1 MRERRQ
7 RVDKWAMK
15 GRERKRSQRMATA
28 KEWERSRAKV
38 RILGERAESE
48 GMYSYWVIRGR
59 EAYKGRRGEKKE
71 EAKERGGKEE
81 RGKGRGTGGQEV

>member
-1 MRERRQ
+1 MMR
-7 RVDKWAMK
+7 

-28 KEWERSRAKV
+28 KEWKRSRAKV

-59 EAYKGRRGEKKE
+59 KAYKGRRGEKKE
-71 EAKERGGKEE
+71 EAKKREKEKK
-81 RGKGRGTGGQEV
+81 KG